1 MFWHEWSLYTVSEEK
16 CIFLCKIESKK
27 YIYIKLQFWFFSYG
41 FLHGNLKT
49 FRILFSNRYPQEFI
63 VHYEKAYLFE
73 YFMPNSV
80 VNFGKFQYITQII
93 GDDRYD
99 SENRSRQLCE
109 WKWCVLK
116 PIEGNNSLHVFRRTN
131 DQISCLNLSPIFHH
145 ISLSS
150 FGSLAG
156 MLRKSEIRTTERR
169 NIRIPAI
176 IVIN

>member
-1 MFWHEWSLYTVSEEK
+1 
-16 CIFLCKIESKK
+16 
-27 YIYIKLQFWFFSYG
+27 
-41 FLHGNLKT
+41 
-49 FRILFSNRYPQEFI
+49 
-63 VHYEKAYLFE
+63 
-73 YFMPNSV
+73 MPNSV

-169 NIRIPAI
+169 NIRIPVI